1 MGGFLHRFRVCCG
14 KKRSSLCAKCALERR
29 AGHEMAFACMELL
42 STSTGCL
49 ASELLSDGSARALS
63 PADEGPFIKWRLRL
77 GRLNFNQA

>member
-1 MGGFLHRFRVCCG
+1 
-14 KKRSSLCAKCALERR
+14 
-29 AGHEMAFACMELL
+29 MAFACMELL

-63 PADEGPFIKWRLRL
+63 PADEGPFIKWSLRL